1 MKQILTYCYFL
12 LLFISCNDKGDQV
25 DDKELPVIQL
35 TSPTNNQVFTVGQT
49 VNITANITD
58 NSKLSIVHVHIS
70 NNGTGQL
77 LVDIHRSPDGS
88 TYALNETLQVQAGIQ
103 YKIQVVAIDNSANQQ
118 TQSVLISS
126 N

>member
-1 MKQILTYCYFL
+1 MKQYLAYFI
-12 LLFISCNDKGDQV
+12 LLFVAACNDKSDQV

-49 VNITANITD
+49 VNISANITD
-58 NSKLSIVHVHIS
+58 NGKLSIVHVHIS

-88 TYALNETLQVQAGIQ
+88 TYSLNETLQVQAGIQ
-103 YKIQVVAIDNSANQQ
+103 YKIQVIAINSANQQ
-118 TQSVLISS
+118 SQSD
-126 N
+126 